1 MKRWI
6 VVVLTHQP
14 SKETFAMKVVVN
26 HSHLSR
32 EVFDNI
38 FLVLAFVTLFKF
50 LWSRAYYDFL
60 SDKFQPSVYISGSV
74 ACLHARCQL
83 AQQSWWPRYQTRD
96 LNKCLAFG
104 SEKQPTLPHVWIENL
119 IPNSTRD
126 CCKVQTLWEDNI
138 ILNISHFVL
147 KLLTYLVTSKQS
159 MISFQIFVAFSEYL
173 NFMKSKNLD
182 TKYVT

>member
-1 MKRWI
+1 MKRGI

-38 FLVLAFVTLFKF
+38 YLVLVFVTLFKF

-104 SEKQPTLPHVWIENL
+104 SEKQPTLPNLWIKNF

-126 CCKVQTLWEDNI
+126 YCKVQILWE
-138 ILNISHFVL
+138 L
-147 KLLTYLVTSKQS
+147 KKSPTLFWNCLLTKAWTFWEAHK
-159 MISFQIFVAFSEYL
+159 IW
-173 NFMKSKNLD
+173 KKNLHGFD
-182 TKYVT
+182 KSADLLSKRENHEEDFFF